1 MGDWIFIGY
10 IKNKG
15 CGTNMKKKSVKN
27 KVFIMMFG
35 SILLTTIVFLIL
47 LYNQNSAESKN
58 EEKSVVNEYIVE
70 LNEISQGYL
79 MDADDSVE
87 KISDLME
94 RMREDRESA
103 NKSESSILV
112 ISYVLLMVTEVVI
125 FIYIYFII
133 LKPFDELEEYA
144 EIIASGN
151 LEKDFKYKRVNM
163 FGKFTW
169 AFDHMRT
176 EIIKARKNEQAA
188 IENNKT
194 VIATLSH
201 DIKTPIASI
210 RGYAEA
216 LTMNLDN
223 NVQRRN
229 RYANVI
235 MKKCDEVT
243 KITNDMF
250 IHSLHDLDHLI
261 LKKEKVNIGKIITDI
276 INDMNI
282 DNVIN
287 IKGEI
292 IEAEIENADSNR
304 IVQVIENIISN
315 AKKYAKEG
323 NIDIATSI
331 SDSAVDDLENL
342 DMNCDRVYIVSI
354 KDYGKGITDEDMPF
368 VFDKFYRGKNIENE
382 QGAGLGLFIAKYIME
397 QMNGKIQLYNDNGLM
412 VKLYFPL
419 S

>member
-1 MGDWIFIGY
+1 M
-10 IKNKG
+10 
-15 CGTNMKKKSVKN
+15 NM
-27 KVFIMMFG
+27 
-35 SILLTTIVFLIL
+35 
-47 LYNQNSAESKN
+47 
-58 EEKSVVNEYIVE
+58 
-70 LNEISQGYL
+70 
-79 MDADDSVE
+79 
-87 KISDLME
+87 
-94 RMREDRESA
+94 
-103 NKSESSILV
+103 
-112 ISYVLLMVTEVVI
+112 
-125 FIYIYFII
+125 
-133 LKPFDELEEYA
+133 
-144 EIIASGN
+144 
-151 LEKDFKYKRVNM
+151 
-163 FGKFTW
+163 
-169 AFDHMRT
+169 
-176 EIIKARKNEQAA
+176 
-188 IENNKT
+188 
-194 VIATLSH
+194 
-201 DIKTPIASI
+201 
-210 RGYAEA
+210 
-216 LTMNLDN
+216 DN

-304 IVQVIENIISN
+304 IVQVLENIISN